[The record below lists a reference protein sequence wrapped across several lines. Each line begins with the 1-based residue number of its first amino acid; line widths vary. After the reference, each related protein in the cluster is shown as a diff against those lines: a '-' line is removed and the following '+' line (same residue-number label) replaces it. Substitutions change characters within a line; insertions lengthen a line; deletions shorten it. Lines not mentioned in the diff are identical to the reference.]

1 MTGNDKVQK
10 ENQTLRNEIKELKN
24 KLQKVI
30 DDLSKSQLGWQ
41 AERINL
47 LDHLLF
53 NNFCVL

>member
-30 DDLSKSQLGWQ
+30 DDLSKSQLAWQ
-41 AERINL
+41 AERIN
-47 LDHLLF
+47 
-53 NNFCVL
+53 